1 MNEILEAIKNRRSVR
16 KFKPTPVDDEK
27 IKTVLTAG
35 QWAPSFMNTQP
46 WKFIVI
52 RGTEMKSR
60 LIDALH
66 LPFLGVDFKGDL
78 PYKDLL
84 DAPVLI
90 VICADTKRD
99 KIHFIEDSACAAENM
114 ALAAHAIGLGS
125 YWVGVFNSNFVEDAV
140 KKALKVPET
149 YRAVALLPLGVPAE
163 APMPRREN
171 LENMVYYEEFGG
183 KST

>member
-1 MNEILEAIKNRRSVR
+1 MSEILEAIKNRRSVR
-16 KFKPTPVDDEK
+16 KFKPIPVDEEK
-27 IKTVLTAG
+27 LKTVLTAG

-52 RGTEMKSR
+52 RSAETKQK
-60 LIDALH
+60 LIEALH

-84 DAPVLI
+84 DAPVMI
-90 VICADTKRD
+90 VICADTERD
-99 KIHFIEDSACAAENM
+99 KIHYIEDSACAAENIS
-114 ALAAHAIGLGS
+114 LAAYAIGLGS

-149 YRAVALLPLGVPAE
+149 YRAVALLPLGVPDE
-163 APMPRREN
+163 VPMPRREN
-171 LENMVYYEEFGG
+171 LENLVYYEEFGG
-183 KST
+183 KSS

>member
-16 KFKPTPVDDEK
+16 KFKLTPVDDEK
-27 IKTVLTAG
+27 LKTVLTAG

-52 RGTEMKSR
+52 RRSETKR
-60 LIDALH
+60 KLIDALH

-84 DAPVLI
+84 EVPVMI

-99 KIHFIEDSACAAENM
+99 RIHYIEDSACAAENI

-140 KKALKVPET
+140 KKVLKVPET

-163 APMPRREN
+163 APVPRRDD

-183 KST
+183 KSS